1 MHFHEL
7 PEVLKNLDDISVIH
21 TMEKYNGGEIQ
32 ERLTIILPDSATFT
46 GDPQTVIVQSV
57 EAVLN
62 PREPESLEERMKR
75 FSSNPQ

>member
-32 ERLTIILPDSATFT
+32 ERLTIILAVFS
-46 GDPQTVIVQSV
+46 QRHIV
-57 EAVLN
+57 
-62 PREPESLEERMKR
+62 P
-75 FSSNPQ
+75 